1 MFDLAPI
8 GITTDGSGGAHHPEQ
23 QKHDGC
29 RKGRHDDV
37 WERAKSVF
45 GDVMDLY
52 VCVRSLGLWT
62 EFVVCYGLDVKQR
75 DSVSNIYR
83 GIRMYAFD
91 VRCL

>member
-29 RKGRHDDV
+29 GGKGRHDDV

-45 GDVMDLY
+45 GDEEEKREKKGLY
-52 VCVRSLGLWT
+52 FVCN
-62 EFVVCYGLDVKQR
+62 E
-75 DSVSNIYR
+75 I
-83 GIRMYAFD
+83 
-91 VRCL
+91 

>member
-45 GDVMDLY
+45 GDEEEK
-52 VCVRSLGLWT
+52 R
-62 EFVVCYGLDVKQR
+62 EKKRVVFCLQR
-75 DSVSNIYR
+75 NLI
-83 GIRMYAFD
+83 
-91 VRCL
+91 L